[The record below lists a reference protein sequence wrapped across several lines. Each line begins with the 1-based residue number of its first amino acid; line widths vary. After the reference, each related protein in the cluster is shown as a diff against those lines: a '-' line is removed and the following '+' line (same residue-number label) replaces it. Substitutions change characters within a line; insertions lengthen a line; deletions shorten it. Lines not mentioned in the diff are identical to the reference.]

1 MTLDARAHLDEAALL
16 GILSGLLR
24 TPSENPTGT
33 EEAAGRFMQEVLQR
47 HGIRAELTWAA
58 PGRPN
63 VVARI
68 AGRRPGKT
76 LLLNGHLDTVP
87 AGEGWSVDPYG
98 ALVRDGRVY
107 GRGACD
113 MKAGVASMAYAAI
126 LLARMGNP
134 FAGELLLFFNADEE
148 RVNTGML
155 KFLADGG
162 TADYAV
168 IGEPTDLDV
177 CTGHRGVARF
187 WASTVGVPGHTSV
200 VEKPDNAIYK
210 MARLITALEGLG
222 QSVRAHPHSFI
233 GAASL
238 TVGEVHGGTAPNI
251 VPGLCRAHI
260 DRRTL
265 PGERREDV
273 ARQIEACLSGVAARH
288 GFRYELDC
296 YQFLP
301 ASHIDHD
308 HVLVRAM
315 AESAA
320 RVRGDARIKPFGAT
334 CEAPFFSVERGI
346 PTLVFGPGSLA
357 QAHTVDE
364 YVEAAQVR
372 DAALIYADLVQR
384 LLPAAA

>member
-1 MTLDARAHLDEAALL
+1 MADARAYCRNEELLD
-16 GILSGLLR
+16 ILTGLLR

-33 EEAAGRFMQEVLQR
+33 EEAAGRFMQAVLQR
-47 HGIRAELTWAA
+47 HGIPAELVWAA

-87 AGEGWSVDPYG
+87 AGEGWTLDPYG
-98 ALVRDGRVY
+98 GLVRDGRVY

-134 FAGELLLFFNADEE
+134 FAGELRLLFNADEE
-148 RVNTGML
+148 RVNLGML

-168 IGEPTDLDV
+168 IGEPSDLDV

-187 WASTVGVPGHTSV
+187 WVRTSGVPGHTSV

-210 MARLITALEGLG
+210 MARLVTALEELG
-222 QSVRAHPHSFI
+222 QALRARTHPFI
-233 GAASL
+233 GAACL
-238 TVGEVHGGTAPNI
+238 TVAEIHGGTAVNI
-251 VPGLCRAHI
+251 VPGLCRGHI

-265 PGERREDV
+265 PGEQREAIVQEVD
-273 ARQIEACLSGVAARH
+273 ACLAGVAGRRD
-288 GFRYELDC
+288 FTYELDC

-301 ASHIDHD
+301 ASHLEHD
-308 HVLVRAM
+308 HPLVRTM
-315 AESAA
+315 VECAA
-320 RVRGDARIKPFGAT
+320 RIRGADARIKPFGAT

-372 DAALIYADLVQR
+372 DGALIYADLVQR
-384 LLPAAA
+384 LLPER

>member
-1 MTLDARAHLDEAALL
+1 MRDARSYLDDVELL
-16 GILSGLLR
+16 DILTGLLR

-33 EEAAGRFMQEVLQR
+33 EEAAGRFMQDVLRR
-47 HGIRAELTWAA
+47 HGIPAELSWAA

-68 AGRRPGKT
+68 PGRRPGKT

-87 AGEGWSVDPYG
+87 AGDGWTLDPYG
-98 ALVRDGRVY
+98 GLLRDGRVY

-126 LLARMGNP
+126 LLARTGNP

-148 RVNTGML
+148 RVNLGML

-168 IGEPTDLDV
+168 IGEPSDLDV
-177 CTGHRGVARF
+177 CTGHRGVTRF
-187 WASTVGVPGHTSV
+187 WAQTFGVPGHTSV

-210 MARLITALEGLG
+210 MARLVTGLEELG
-222 QSVRAHPHSFI
+222 HAVRARTHPFI
-233 GAASL
+233 GAACL

-265 PGERREDV
+265 PGEQRDEIVREVD
-273 ARQIEACLSGVAARH
+273 ACLSGIAGRH

-301 ASHIDHD
+301 ATHLDHD
-308 HVLVRAM
+308 HLLVRSM

-320 RVRGDARIKPFGAT
+320 AIRGEARIKPFGAT
-334 CEAPFFSVERGI
+334 CEAPFFAVERGI
-346 PTLVFGPGSLA
+346 PTLVCGPGSLA

-384 LLPAAA
+384 LLPTG